1 VNDET
6 TGTGKDRL
14 VVTGLAGLLRGESI
28 EIEVGASA
36 VLGRSR
42 SCDHSMR
49 RSRRFLAS
57 PAEEQRRMLA
67 DRGFNRVSRRHV
79 RVSFPEPGRIVI
91 EDLSRNGTWLN
102 GSRIETVRLNELPP
116 DGVEILLA
124 GTESLSLSRVTTN
137 GRPDG

>member
-1 VNDET
+1 
-6 TGTGKDRL
+6 
-14 VVTGLAGLLRGESI
+14 
-28 EIEVGASA
+28 
-36 VLGRSR
+36 
-42 SCDHSMR
+42 
-49 RSRRFLAS
+49 
-57 PAEEQRRMLA
+57 MLA